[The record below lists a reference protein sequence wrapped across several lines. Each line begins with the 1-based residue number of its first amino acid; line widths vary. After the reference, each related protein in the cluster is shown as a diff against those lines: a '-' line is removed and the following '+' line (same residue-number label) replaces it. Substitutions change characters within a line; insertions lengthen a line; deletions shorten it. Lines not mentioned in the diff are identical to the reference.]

1 MAYSNFTL
9 KDIREKLGVSNKV
22 DNLFEAITP
31 IMPSE
36 DLEKDLALA
45 STLPVRSEKAKSE
58 FIVLRILIDL
68 MKRNER
74 FFTIYSGEVL
84 NADKEKGL
92 TGECDFILAKDVKTF
107 DINTPVLTIVE
118 AKRHDIEVGIPQCAA
133 QMIGAK
139 YYNDEAQENIDTI
152 HGCVTTGDDWVFLKL
167 KDNQITIDSKKYYL
181 SEIKKVL
188 GIFQMIIDYYKETL
202 K

>member
-1 MAYSNFTL
+1 
-9 KDIREKLGVSNKV
+9 
-22 DNLFEAITP
+22 
-31 IMPSE
+31 MPSE

-118 AKRHDIEVGIPQCAA
+118 AKKHDIEVGIPQCAA

-152 HGCVTTGDDWVFLKL
+152 YGCVTTGDDWVFLKL

-181 SEIKKVL
+181 GEVEEVL

>member
-1 MAYSNFTL
+1 MSYSNFTL
-9 KDIREKLGVSNKV
+9 KSIREKLGISNQV
-22 DNLFEAITP
+22 DNLFETITP
-31 IMPSE
+31 VMPSKE
-36 DLEKDLALA
+36 LEKDLALA

-68 MKRNER
+68 MTRNER

-92 TGECDFILAKDVKTF
+92 SGECDFIIAKDVKTF
-107 DINTPVLTIVE
+107 DINTPILTIVE
-118 AKRHDIEVGIPQCAA
+118 AKKHDIEVGLPQCAA

-139 YYNDEAQENIDTI
+139 YYNDDAQENIDTI
-152 HGCVTTGDDWVFLKL
+152 YGCVTTGDEWVFLKL
-167 KDNQITIDSKKYYL
+167 KDNHITIDNKKYYL
-181 SEIKKVL
+181 NKTEEIL
-188 GIFQMIIDYYKETL
+188 GIFQMIIDYYKKTL